1 VLVLPKNAHD
11 TEHEAPP
18 PRQSFL
24 YKSIITRYRVFAIAV
39 LYAVLAQG
47 TDGAIST
54 LKKS

>member
-1 VLVLPKNAHD
+1 VLPKNAHD

-39 LYAVLAQG
+39 LAQG
-47 TDGAIST
+47 TDEATST
-54 LKKS
+54 LKK